1 MDRTTWAFVFISTT
15 FVLPACAPRI
25 RVIANPKPHQSGIRY
40 YRPKPYL
47 LVTSGQSAVT
57 LEERPKTST
66 TTTVPDPRY
75 VNIQLQYLPDFE
87 EEYALDV
94 RTGFGTA
101 DVGITLEDGWNLTSV
116 RQNLDSQTDE
126 NIKAVSDLVGAIAKS
141 AAATTPGDTK
151 RNEPAPTFTIRATN
165 VPLGYYESVIGR
177 DGCGRKR
184 LYGFRYIG
192 FIPYASCP
200 QAMGGVESLS
210 CYSGELYGLV
220 FEGDAMV
227 FRVLSQI
234 QQLDQFD
241 KQFAAADSDATST
254 SNVER
259 VITYD
264 QAGSPSKATV
274 TVTDSFVAEREKD
287 GLIRI
292 PLPKLDTPSMQGSK
306 SK

>member
-101 DVGITLEDGWNLTSV
+101 DVGITLEFGRISIPKPMKISKPYRISWEPSRRVQRRQPLETQSETNLQPRS
-116 RQNLDSQTDE
+116 R
-126 NIKAVSDLVGAIAKS
+126 
-141 AAATTPGDTK
+141 
-151 RNEPAPTFTIRATN
+151 
-165 VPLGYYESVIGR
+165 
-177 DGCGRKR
+177 
-184 LYGFRYIG
+184 
-192 FIPYASCP
+192 
-200 QAMGGVESLS
+200 
-210 CYSGELYGLV
+210 YGLRTFHSV
-220 FEGDAMV
+220 T
-227 FRVLSQI
+227 
-234 QQLDQFD
+234 
-241 KQFAAADSDATST
+241 TS
-254 SNVER
+254 
-259 VITYD
+259 
-264 QAGSPSKATV
+264 P
-274 TVTDSFVAEREKD
+274 
-287 GLIRI
+287 
-292 PLPKLDTPSMQGSK
+292 
-306 SK
+306 